1 MKEQLHNICVYT
13 ADREL
18 RAFMVSHYLWCQNKF
33 SPVVVLLIIMGCNQK
48 CLYMYLSLEFEFI
61 EALLY
66 FLIKQV
72 EELERIN
79 HLASEDLQKVEFIKQ
94 IENLCSRPAT
104 RCSKPFDEKR

>member
-1 MKEQLHNICVYT
+1 
-13 ADREL
+13 
-18 RAFMVSHYLWCQNKF
+18 
-33 SPVVVLLIIMGCNQK
+33 
-48 CLYMYLSLEFEFI
+48 MYLSLEFEFI
-61 EALLY
+61 EALLYFY

-104 RCSKPFDEKR
+104 RCSKPFDKKR